1 MNYYISLETIMQI
14 VRACIPV
21 YIKQSRLFMA
31 PDEKSGK
38 YTVRFSAI
46 FGFSDSS
53 LISLF
58 YLGSFAL
65 LERVEGFD
73 APVGSGNFFAES
85 DFLVMAGFVFGSF
98 LATYFSW
105 DLHTDNRFFD
115 TIVDLLFRRVYCCF
129 SFSSICSNNDFSFIL
144 TCASI

>member
-1 MNYYISLETIMQI
+1 MDTIMQI

-53 LISLF
+53 LIN
-58 YLGSFAL
+58 AL
-65 LERVEGFD
+65 QL
-73 APVGSGNFFAES
+73 P
-85 DFLVMAGFVFGSF
+85 
-98 LATYFSW
+98 
-105 DLHTDNRFFD
+105 
-115 TIVDLLFRRVYCCF
+115 TI
-129 SFSSICSNNDFSFIL
+129 I
-144 TCASI
+144 